1 MKAERD
7 QAGGWSSCSG
17 ERRWGLG
24 TEAAETEKSE
34 PLQDHFGDRPNSTVK
49 WAGW

>member
-24 TEAAETEKSE
+24 TELRQQRQRKVNHCRIIWETD
-34 PLQDHFGDRPNSTVK
+34 LTVL
-49 WAGW
+49 